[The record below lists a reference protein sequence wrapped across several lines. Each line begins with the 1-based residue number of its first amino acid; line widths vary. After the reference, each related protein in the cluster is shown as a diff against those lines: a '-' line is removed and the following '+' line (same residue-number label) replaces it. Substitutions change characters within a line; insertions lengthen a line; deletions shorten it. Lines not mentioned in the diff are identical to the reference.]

1 MWNMW
6 LYYTIQGDEITLH
19 NSVYNCDSLVS
30 IWRVF
35 ICSKMKPIVWPLMT
49 SRCCWRACILTFASS
64 SCACSSAFSADSV
77 SLAWN
82 GTVRTH
88 KCKYNTHVQTHT
100 CTHTRAHPYTYTH
113 TYVHT
118 HTRAHTHMYARAH
131 PYTYTH
137 TYVHTHVHTHMYAR
151 THTCMHVHIH
161 TRTHIHRCKYT
172 HTHTH
177 LFCSC

>member
-35 ICSKMKPIVWPLMT
+35 ICSKMKPIVWPLIT

-82 GTVRTH
+82 GTVRAH
-88 KCKYNTHVQTHT
+88 ECRYNTHVHVHTHARMHVHMHT
-100 CTHTRAHPYTYTH
+100 CTHARMHTRTHARTYTHAHMYTHTYTYTH
-113 TYVHT
+113 T
-118 HTRAHTHMYARAH
+118 
-131 PYTYTH
+131 
-137 TYVHTHVHTHMYAR
+137 HTHV
-151 THTCMHVHIH
+151 
-161 TRTHIHRCKYT
+161 